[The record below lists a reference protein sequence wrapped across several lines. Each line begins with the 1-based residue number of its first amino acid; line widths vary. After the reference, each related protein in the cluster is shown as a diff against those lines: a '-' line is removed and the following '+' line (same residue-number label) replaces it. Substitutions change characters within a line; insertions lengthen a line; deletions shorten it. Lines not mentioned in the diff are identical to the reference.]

1 MRTLHAVILAVGIG
15 TAGYWIGHSR
25 APMAPVAQPGNS
37 PPTAQSRPTAKSG
50 EALAPAV
57 SAPPASAPAA
67 HAASGFRAAAQR
79 VRPSVVN
86 IYTAQ
91 RVRRGAGNGWR
102 PFVERGRGDDIAT
115 SLGSGVIVSAD
126 GYVLTNNHV
135 IEGAEQIAVALP
147 NGKTVPARTV
157 GADPESDLAVLR
169 VNQTGLAPIEFG
181 DSNALQVGDVV
192 LAVGDPFGVGQ
203 TVTQGIVSA
212 TGRNRVGI
220 NTFEN
225 FIQTDAAINP
235 GNSGGALVD
244 IDGRLVG
251 INSAIFSQSGGSQG
265 IGFAIPVSLARE
277 VMDQIIA
284 TGRVERGWLG
294 VQAQDV
300 TPELA
305 QRTGA
310 KSGTGVLIS
319 AVARRSPAAAAGL
332 QPGDVVTA
340 IQGKAVPDAAALM
353 AATAAIK
360 PGSEVNVE
368 VLRQAKPLSLRA
380 TLGER
385 PAPARR

>member
-1 MRTLHAVILAVGIG
+1 MRTLHAVILAAGIG
-15 TAGYWIGHSR
+15 AAGYWIGQSH
-25 APMAPVAQPGNS
+25 APITPGAQPGSAPAVAQP
-37 PPTAQSRPTAKSG
+37 PT
-50 EALAPAV
+50 PANPGGT
-57 SAPPASAPAA
+57 SATPATQPATIANAPP
-67 HAASGFRAAAQR
+67 ASGFRAAAQR

-91 RVRRGAGNGWR
+91 RTRRGYDSAPR
-102 PFVERGRGDDIAT
+102 PFMERGRGDDIAT

-147 NGKTVPARTV
+147 NGKTVPARVV

-169 VNQTGLAPIEFG
+169 VDQGGLTPIEFG

-212 TGRNRVGI
+212 TGRDRVGI

-294 VQAQDV
+294 VQAQDL

-305 QRTGA
+305 QRAGV
-310 KSGTGVLIS
+310 KSGAGVLIS
-319 AVARRSPAAAAGL
+319 AVARRGPAAAAGL
-332 QPGDVVTA
+332 QAGDVVIA
-340 IQGKAVPDAAALM
+340 IGGKAVPDAAALM
-353 AATAAIK
+353 AATASIK
-360 PGSEVNVE
+360 PGNVVKLD
-368 VLRQAKPLSLRA
+368 VLRRGEPLSVSA

>member
-15 TAGYWIGHSR
+15 TAGYWIGHGR
-25 APMAPVAQPGNS
+25 APMAPVGQPGNG
-37 PPTAQSRPTAKSG
+37 PPTTQSRPTAKSG
-50 EALAPAV
+50 EAPAPAV
-57 SAPPASAPAA
+57 SAAPASVPAV
-67 HAASGFRAAAQR
+67 HAANGFRTAAQR

-91 RVRRGAGNGWR
+91 RARRGAGSGWR
-102 PFVERGRGDDIAT
+102 PYVERGRGDDIAT

-157 GADPESDLAVLR
+157 GTDPESDLAVLR
-169 VNQTGLAPIEFG
+169 VNQTGLAPVEFG

-192 LAVGDPFGVGQ
+192 LAVGDPFGIGQ

-244 IDGRLVG
+244 IEGRLVG

-294 VQAQDV
+294 VQAQDL

-319 AVARRSPAAAAGL
+319 AVARRGPAAAAGL
-332 QPGDVVTA
+332 KPGDVVTA
-340 IQGKAVPDAAALM
+340 IEGKAVPDAAALM

-360 PGSEVNVE
+360 PGSVVNVD